1 MKEKRVEYL
10 AIEGYIEIQASTYR
24 DKKELFFMT
33 DELKEFESYNI
44 KVKEYNNL
52 YVRAYEFI
60 DEMY

>member
-10 AIEGYIEIQASTYR
+10 AIEGYIEILASKYR